1 MSSEL
6 SSVWLETKLF
16 NWKKIL
22 VNQFYREWQR
32 LGVADSMSIPEQ
44 YIRWENYLSL
54 WERALNMDMEI
65 LSEFIQLRL
74 SPKLSTTSLRRAYT
88 RHAAGGN
95 KSHININSLWSVQFI
110 LTASWLCQS
119 TTDIVTAPL
128 RLKSSDSDPV
138 LVTILQP
145 IWAFQLLS
153 SCMKCFDFFTLSK
166 FSCFVRVSSNKKI
179 LNYGFLISI

>member
-1 MSSEL
+1 
-6 SSVWLETKLF
+6 
-16 NWKKIL
+16 
-22 VNQFYREWQR
+22 
-32 LGVADSMSIPEQ
+32 MSIVQICFINRIFSYCGKIQQTVQ
-44 YIRWENYLSL
+44 YTR
-54 WERALNMDMEI
+54 I
-65 LSEFIQLRL
+65 LSGMICWFQFTSAVCCHCILNL
-74 SPKLSTTSLRRAYT
+74 LWHSLLTTGTGAHY
-88 RHAAGGN
+88 
-95 KSHININSLWSVQFI
+95 KHININSLWSVQFI

-153 SCMKCFDFFTLSK
+153 SCMKCFDFTLSK

-179 LNYGFLISI
+179 LNHGFLILI